1 MSGVT
6 FNRNRVKLK
15 KLLGI
20 RARLALLALILV
32 APLMLERV
40 RSLEETRSKQIAAA
54 SEEFANIT
62 QHSADTQREV
72 ISSVE
77 TMLKSAAYIRA
88 SGGIAR
94 SCEILRASLPTNLPW
109 IRSIM
114 IVAKDGLVQ
123 CSTLNMQVG
132 LNLGDREYF
141 RKAQETRDF
150 VFSDYLFGKTNGRP
164 MMMAA
169 YPVAAINPE
178 EDAVVVAGINI
189 DWLSKIMT
197 NLGGRPGI
205 SSLLV
210 DSAGIVIAAPA
221 DQSSMIGRPLDNVP
235 LLSAIAEKALSSD
248 TPDGFAFIYRRPTAP
263 NASISFARISG
274 TQSRLIV
281 SIDEA
286 KVTAAINRE
295 IRTAYL
301 QLGFVCLFV
310 LLGALIGAE
319 KLIINPIEVMTGMA
333 KRFGEGDWSARV
345 ARNKLPS
352 EFMPLARAFNAMA
365 AQLSQR
371 ERELVATNDRLTV
384 MASIDMLSG
393 LANRRGFQSRLD
405 FEWMKAQQYNSE
417 LSLLMIDVDH
427 FKLYNDTYGHPEGD
441 ACLTRLGETLA
452 GIAADTMGFAGRYGG
467 EEFCLLLPNTDSL
480 KALEIGETVRAAVRT
495 SAIPHVTSSHQTVTV
510 SIGVAATLPNDTQR
524 PGDLIEAA
532 DAALYAAKHRGRNTV
547 VEHGFTQADRRS
559 RDGAGGVAISRSRIP
574 AAPQPGAG
582 YTKSRKQPHAK
593 KGIWLGIAALF
604 LHCQSCGTTR
614 QGPSPRPEAESLSPS
629 PAARARPR
637 VRSR

>member
-20 RARLALLALILV
+20 RARLALLAVILV
-32 APLMLERV
+32 APLMLERA
-40 RSLEETRSKQIAAA
+40 RSLEDTRAKQVVAA

-114 IVAKDGLVQ
+114 FVSKDGLVQ

-132 LNLGDREYF
+132 LNLGDRDYF
-141 RKAQETRDF
+141 KRTQATRDF
-150 VFSDYLFGKTNGRP
+150 VFSDYLFGKSNGRP

-178 EDAVVVAGINI
+178 EDAIVVAGINI

-197 NLGGRPGI
+197 HLGGRAGI

-210 DSAGIVIAAPA
+210 DSAGVVIAAPS
-221 DQSSMIGRPLDNVP
+221 DQASMIGRPLDNVP
-235 LLSAIAEKALSSD
+235 LLSAIAETALGSD
-248 TPDGFAFIYRRPTAP
+248 APTGSLSFTASDGSKRM
-263 NASISFARISG
+263 ISFARIPG

-286 KVTAAINRE
+286 RVTAAINRE
-295 IRTAYL
+295 IRTAYI
-301 QLGFVCLFV
+301 QLAFVCLFV
-310 LLGALIGAE
+310 LLGALVGAE
-319 KLIINPIEVMTGMA
+319 KLIIAPIEVMTGMA
-333 KRFGEGDWSARV
+333 RRFGEGDWSARV
-345 ARNKLPS
+345 ARSRLPS
-352 EFMPLARAFNAMA
+352 EFIPLARAFNAMA

-405 FEWMKAQQYNSE
+405 FEWMKAQQYDSE

-427 FKLYNDTYGHPEGD
+427 FKLYNDSYGHPEGD
-441 ACLTRLGETLA
+441 VCLSRLGETLSI
-452 GIAADTMGFAGRYGG
+452 IAAETMGFAGRYGG
-467 EEFCLLLPNTDSL
+467 EEFCLLLPNTDTAR
-480 KALEIGETVRAAVRT
+480 ALEIGEMVRAAIQGLG
-495 SAIPHVTSSHQTVTV
+495 IPHATSSHQTVTV
-510 SIGVAATLPNDTQR
+510 SVGVACTRPNDIQR
-524 PGDLIEAA
+524 PGDVIEAA
-532 DAALYAAKHRGRNTV
+532 DAALYAAKHRGRNAV
-547 VEHGFTQADRRS
+547 VEHGFVRMVDQA
-559 RDGAGGVAISRSRIP
+559 GMALAG
-574 AAPQPGAG
+574 
-582 YTKSRKQPHAK
+582 
-593 KGIWLGIAALF
+593 
-604 LHCQSCGTTR
+604 
-614 QGPSPRPEAESLSPS
+614 
-629 PAARARPR
+629 
-637 VRSR
+637 

>member
-15 KLLGI
+15 KVLGI
-20 RARLALLALILV
+20 RARLALLAVILV
-32 APLMLERV
+32 APLMLERA
-40 RSLEETRSKQIAAA
+40 RSLEDARVRQIAQA
-54 SEEFANIT
+54 SEEFANLT

-88 SGGIAR
+88 SGGIGR

-114 IVAKDGLVQ
+114 FASKDGLVQ

-132 LNLGDREYF
+132 LDLSDREYF
-141 RKAQETRDF
+141 RKAQETGDF
-150 VFSDYLFGKTNGRP
+150 VFSDYLFGKTNSRP

-210 DSAGIVIAAPA
+210 DSAGVVIAAPA
-221 DQSSMIGRPLDNVP
+221 DQTSMIGRPLDAVP
-235 LLSAIAEKALSSD
+235 LMAAVAEKALNSD
-248 TPDGFAFIYRRPTAP
+248 VPTGSLSFTASDGSNRAL
-263 NASISFARISG
+263 SFSRISG

-286 KVTAAINRE
+286 KVTAAINRD
-295 IRTAYL
+295 IHTAYL

-319 KLIINPIEVMTGMA
+319 KLIIQPIDIMTGMA
-333 KRFGEGDWSARV
+333 RRFGEGDWSARV
-345 ARNKLPS
+345 RRSRLPA
-352 EFMPLARAFNAMA
+352 EFVPLARAFNAMA

-405 FEWMKAQQYNSE
+405 FEWIRTQQSDSDI
-417 LSLLMIDVDH
+417 SLLMIDVDH

-441 ACLTRLGETLA
+441 ACLSRLGETLS
-452 GIAADTMGFAGRYGG
+452 GIAADTDGFAGRYGG
-467 EEFCLLLPNTDSL
+467 EEFCLLLPNTDAL
-480 KALEIGETVRAAVRT
+480 KALAIGEMVRAAVQELR
-495 SAIPHVTSSHQTVTV
+495 IPHATSSHQTVTV

-547 VEHGFTQADRRS
+547 VEHGFVRLIDE
-559 RDGAGGVAISRSRIP
+559 AGMAL
-574 AAPQPGAG
+574 AG
-582 YTKSRKQPHAK
+582 
-593 KGIWLGIAALF
+593 
-604 LHCQSCGTTR
+604 
-614 QGPSPRPEAESLSPS
+614 
-629 PAARARPR
+629 
-637 VRSR
+637 

>member
-1 MSGVT
+1 MSGVS

-20 RARLALLALILV
+20 RARLALLAVILV
-32 APLMLERV
+32 APLMLERA
-40 RSLEETRSKQIAAA
+40 RSLEDTRAKQVVAA
-54 SEEFANIT
+54 SEEFANLT

-114 IVAKDGLVQ
+114 FVSKDGLVQ

-132 LNLGDREYF
+132 LNLGDRDYF
-141 RKAQETRDF
+141 KKAQTTRDF
-150 VFSDYLFGKTNGRP
+150 VFSDYLFGKSNGRP

-178 EDAVVVAGINI
+178 EDAIVVAGINI

-197 NLGGRPGI
+197 HLGGRPGI

-210 DSAGIVIAAPA
+210 DSAGVVIAAPS
-221 DQSSMIGRPLDNVP
+221 DQASMIGRPLDNVP
-235 LLSAIAEKALSSD
+235 LLSAIAEKALGSNAPTGSLSFTASD
-248 TPDGFAFIYRRPTAP
+248 GSKRM
-263 NASISFARISG
+263 ISFARIPG

-286 KVTAAINRE
+286 RVTAAINRE

-310 LLGALIGAE
+310 LLGALVGAE
-319 KLIINPIEVMTGMA
+319 KLIIGPIELMTGMA
-333 KRFGEGDWSARV
+333 RRFGEGDWSARV
-345 ARNKLPS
+345 ARSRLPS
-352 EFMPLARAFNAMA
+352 EFIPLARAFNAMA

-405 FEWMKAQQYNSE
+405 FEWMKALQYHTE

-441 ACLTRLGETLA
+441 ACLTRLGETLS
-452 GIAADTMGFAGRYGG
+452 GIAADTFGFAGRYGG
-467 EEFCLLLPNTDSL
+467 EEFCLLLPNTTAAR
-480 KALEIGETVRAAVRT
+480 ALEIGETVRAAVQGL
-495 SAIPHVTSSHQTVTV
+495 AMPHATSSHQTVTV
-510 SIGVAATLPNDTQR
+510 SVGVACTTPNDSQR

-547 VEHGFTQADRRS
+547 VEHGFVKMIDE
-559 RDGAGGVAISRSRIP
+559 AGMAL
-574 AAPQPGAG
+574 AG
-582 YTKSRKQPHAK
+582 
-593 KGIWLGIAALF
+593 
-604 LHCQSCGTTR
+604 
-614 QGPSPRPEAESLSPS
+614 
-629 PAARARPR
+629 
-637 VRSR
+637 

>member
-1 MSGVT
+1 MSGVI

-20 RARLALLALILV
+20 RARLALLAVILV
-32 APLMLERV
+32 APLMLERA
-40 RSLEETRSKQIAAA
+40 RSLEDARTKQIAQATEQFT
-54 SEEFANIT
+54 SLT
-62 QHSADTQREV
+62 KHSADTQREV

-88 SGGIAR
+88 SGGVAR

-114 IVAKDGLVQ
+114 FVSKDGLVQ
-123 CSTLNMQVG
+123 CATMNILVG
-132 LNLGDREYF
+132 LQIGDREYF
-141 RKAQETRDF
+141 RKAQASGDF
-150 VFSDYLFGKTNGRP
+150 VFSDYLSAKSNNRP
-164 MMMAA
+164 IMMAA
-169 YPVAAINPE
+169 YPVSAINLE

-189 DWLSKIMT
+189 DWMSKIMS

-205 SSLLV
+205 SALLV
-210 DSAGIVIAAPA
+210 DSSGTVMAAPA
-221 DQSSMIGRPLDNVP
+221 DQSSMIGRSLDSVP
-235 LLSAIAEKALSSD
+235 LLASIADKALNSETPTGSVSFIGSD
-248 TPDGFAFIYRRPTAP
+248 GSKRAV
-263 NASISFARISG
+263 SFARIPG

-286 KVTAAINRE
+286 KVTAAIDRD

-333 KRFGEGDWSARV
+333 RRFGEGDSSARV
-345 ARNKLPS
+345 ARSRLPS
-352 EFMPLARAFNAMA
+352 EFVPLARAFNAMA

-405 FEWMKAQQYNSE
+405 FEWMRAQQYNSE

-441 ACLTRLGETLA
+441 ACLSRIGETLA

-467 EEFCLLLPNTDSL
+467 EEFCLLLPNTDAV
-480 KALEIGETVRAAVRT
+480 KALEIGEMVRAAVVDLGV
-495 SAIPHVTSSHQTVTV
+495 PHATSSHRTVTV
-510 SIGVAATLPNDTQR
+510 SVGVAATLPSDTQR

-547 VEHGFTQADRRS
+547 VEHGFVKLVDQA
-559 RDGAGGVAISRSRIP
+559 GISLAS
-574 AAPQPGAG
+574 
-582 YTKSRKQPHAK
+582 
-593 KGIWLGIAALF
+593 
-604 LHCQSCGTTR
+604 
-614 QGPSPRPEAESLSPS
+614 
-629 PAARARPR
+629 
-637 VRSR
+637 

>member
-6 FNRNRVKLK
+6 FNRNRAKLK

-20 RARLALLALILV
+20 RARLALLALLLV

-40 RSLEETRSKQIAAA
+40 RALDDTRARQLAAA
-54 SEEFANIT
+54 SEEFVNIT

-88 SGGIAR
+88 SGGVAR
-94 SCEILRASLPTNLPW
+94 SCEILRASLPSNLPW

-114 IVAKDGLVQ
+114 IADKDGLVQ
-123 CSTLNMQVG
+123 CSTLNYQVG
-132 LNLGDREYF
+132 LNLSDREYF

-164 MMMAA
+164 MLMAA
-169 YPVAAINPE
+169 YPVSAINPE
-178 EDAVVVAGINI
+178 EEAVVVAGINI
-189 DWLSKIMT
+189 DWLSRIMN
-197 NLGGRPGI
+197 NLGRRPGI

-210 DSAGIVIAAPA
+210 DGAGVVVAAPA
-221 DQSSMIGRPLDNVP
+221 DQASMIGRPLDNVP
-235 LLSAIAEKALSSD
+235 LLAAIAETALNSNAPTGSLSF
-248 TPDGFAFIYRRPTAP
+248 TAPDGARRV
-263 NASISFARISG
+263 ISFARISG

-286 KVTAAINRE
+286 RVTAAINRE

-333 KRFGEGDWSARV
+333 RRFGESDWSARV
-345 ARNKLPS
+345 AHNKLPS
-352 EFMPLARAFNAMA
+352 EFVPLARAFNAMA

-384 MASIDMLSG
+384 IASIDMLSG

-405 FEWMKAQQYNSE
+405 FEWMKAQQSNSE

-441 ACLTRLGETLA
+441 ACLTKLGETLA
-452 GIAADTMGFAGRYGG
+452 GIAANTMGFAGRYGG

-480 KALEIGETVRAAVRT
+480 EALAIGELVRAAVQGL
-495 SAIPHVTSSHQTVTV
+495 AIPHTTSSHQTVTV
-510 SIGVAATLPNDTQR
+510 SIGVAGTLPNDTQR

-547 VEHGFTQADRRS
+547 VEHGFARMVDE
-559 RDGAGGVAISRSRIP
+559 AGMAL
-574 AAPQPGAG
+574 AG
-582 YTKSRKQPHAK
+582 
-593 KGIWLGIAALF
+593 
-604 LHCQSCGTTR
+604 
-614 QGPSPRPEAESLSPS
+614 
-629 PAARARPR
+629 
-637 VRSR
+637 

>member
-20 RARLALLALILV
+20 RARLALLAVILV
-32 APLMLERV
+32 APLMLERA
-40 RSLEETRSKQIAAA
+40 RSLEYTRAKQIAVA

-114 IVAKDGLVQ
+114 FVSKDGLVQ

-132 LNLGDREYF
+132 LSLGDREYF
-141 RKAQETRDF
+141 KKTQATRDF

-210 DSAGIVIAAPA
+210 DSTGVVIAAPS

-235 LLSAIAEKALSSD
+235 LLSAIAEKALGSD
-248 TPDGFAFIYRRPTAP
+248 APTGSLSFTASDGSKRT
-263 NASISFARISG
+263 ISFARIPG

-286 KVTAAINRE
+286 RVTAAINRE

-310 LLGALIGAE
+310 LLGALVGAE
-319 KLIINPIEVMTGMA
+319 KLIIGPIELMTGMA
-333 KRFGEGDWSARV
+333 RRFGEGDWSARV
-345 ARNKLPS
+345 ARSRLPS
-352 EFMPLARAFNAMA
+352 EFVPLARAFNAMA

-405 FEWMKAQQYNSE
+405 FEWMKTQQYDSE

-441 ACLTRLGETLA
+441 ACLSRLGETLA
-452 GIAADTMGFAGRYGG
+452 MIAADTMGFAGRYGG
-467 EEFCLLLPNTDSL
+467 EEFCLLLPNTETAR
-480 KALEIGETVRAAVRT
+480 ALEIGETVRAAVQGLGL
-495 SAIPHVTSSHQTVTV
+495 PHATSSHQTVTV
-510 SIGVAATLPNDTQR
+510 SVGVACTKPNDCQR

-532 DAALYAAKHRGRNTV
+532 DAALYAAKHRGRNAV
-547 VEHGFTQADRRS
+547 VEHGFVRMVDEA
-559 RDGAGGVAISRSRIP
+559 
-574 AAPQPGAG
+574 
-582 YTKSRKQPHAK
+582 
-593 KGIWLGIAALF
+593 GIALA
-604 LHCQSCGTTR
+604 G
-614 QGPSPRPEAESLSPS
+614 
-629 PAARARPR
+629 
-637 VRSR
+637 

>member
-6 FNRNRVKLK
+6 FNRKRAKLK

-20 RARLALLALILV
+20 RARLALLALLLV

-40 RSLEETRSKQIAAA
+40 RSLDEIRTKQIAAA
-54 SEEFANIT
+54 SEEFANLT

-114 IVAKDGLVQ
+114 ITAKDGLVQ

-132 LNLGDREYF
+132 LNLPDRDYF
-141 RKAQETRDF
+141 RKAQDTRDF

-189 DWLSKIMT
+189 DWLSKIM
-197 NLGGRPGI
+197 NNIGGRPGI

-210 DSAGIVIAAPA
+210 DSAGVVIAAPS
-221 DQSSMIGRPLDNVP
+221 DQAGMIGRPLDNVP
-235 LLSAIAEKALSSD
+235 LLSAIAEKALNSD
-248 TPDGFAFIYRRPTAP
+248 APAGSLSFTAIDGSRRVV
-263 NASISFARISG
+263 SFARISG

-286 KVTAAINRE
+286 MVTAAINRE

-319 KLIINPIEVMTGMA
+319 KLIINPIEMMTGMA
-333 KRFGEGDWSARV
+333 RRFGEGDWSARV
-345 ARNKLPS
+345 ARHKLPS

-384 MASIDMLSG
+384 IASIDMLSG

-405 FEWMKAQQYNSE
+405 FEWMKAQQCNSE

-467 EEFCLLLPNTDSL
+467 EEFCLLLPNTDSF
-480 KALEIGETVRAAVRT
+480 KALKIGETVRAAVLEL
-495 SAIPHVTSSHQTVTV
+495 AIPHLTSSHRTVTV
-510 SIGVAATLPNDTQR
+510 SIGVAATLPNASQR

-547 VEHGFTQADRRS
+547 IEHGFTRLIDE
-559 RDGAGGVAISRSRIP
+559 AGMAL
-574 AAPQPGAG
+574 AG
-582 YTKSRKQPHAK
+582 
-593 KGIWLGIAALF
+593 
-604 LHCQSCGTTR
+604 
-614 QGPSPRPEAESLSPS
+614 
-629 PAARARPR
+629 
-637 VRSR
+637 

>member
-20 RARLALLALILV
+20 RARLALLAVILV
-32 APLMLERV
+32 APLMLERA
-40 RSLEETRSKQIAAA
+40 RSLEDNRAKQIAAA
-54 SEEFANIT
+54 SEEFVNLT

-114 IVAKDGLVQ
+114 IVSKDGLVQ

-132 LNLGDREYF
+132 LNIGDREYF
-141 RKAQETRDF
+141 RKAQETRGF

-178 EDAVVVAGINI
+178 EDAVVVAGMNI
-189 DWLSKIMT
+189 DWLSTIMT

-205 SSLLV
+205 SSVLV
-210 DSAGIVIAAPA
+210 DSAGVVIAAPA
-221 DQSSMIGRPLDNVP
+221 DQTSMIGRPLDAVP
-235 LLSAIAEKALSSD
+235 LMAAVAEKALSSD
-248 TPDGFAFIYRRPTAP
+248 APSGSLSFTASDGSKRAL
-263 NASISFARISG
+263 SFARISG

-310 LLGALIGAE
+310 LLGALVGAE

-333 KRFGEGDWSARV
+333 RRFGEGDWSARV
-345 ARNKLPS
+345 ARSKLAS

-405 FEWMKAQQYNSE
+405 FEWMKAQQYDCE

-427 FKLYNDTYGHPEGD
+427 FKLYNDSYGHPEGD
-441 ACLTRLGETLA
+441 ACLTKLGETLS

-467 EEFCLLLPNTDSL
+467 EEFCLLLPNTSAPR
-480 KALEIGETVRAAVRT
+480 ALEIGETVRAAVQELG
-495 SAIPHVTSSHQTVTV
+495 IPHTTSSHQTVTV
-510 SIGVAATLPNDTQR
+510 SVGVAATLPNDTQR

-547 VEHGFTQADRRS
+547 VEHGFVRLVDEVGMAL
-559 RDGAGGVAISRSRIP
+559 AG
-574 AAPQPGAG
+574 
-582 YTKSRKQPHAK
+582 
-593 KGIWLGIAALF
+593 
-604 LHCQSCGTTR
+604 
-614 QGPSPRPEAESLSPS
+614 
-629 PAARARPR
+629 
-637 VRSR
+637 